1 MRRVITVK
9 GVKLVAPLQHKFKNL
24 YLFGAFSAMGCS
36 SFLLEMP
43 KCNSDTF
50 QEFLNQF
57 SKEKPEEFKI
67 LILDNGAFHNAKAL
81 IIPDNIYLLFLPS
94 YCPSSIQQKIC
105 GNISKAK

>member
-9 GVKLVAPLQHKFKNL
+9 GVKQVAPFQHKFKNL
-24 YLFGAFSAMGCS
+24 YLFGAFSAIGGS

-43 KCNSDTF
+43 KCNGDTF

-67 LILDNGAFHNAKAL
+67 LILDNGAFHKAKAL

-105 GNISKAK
+105 GNISKA